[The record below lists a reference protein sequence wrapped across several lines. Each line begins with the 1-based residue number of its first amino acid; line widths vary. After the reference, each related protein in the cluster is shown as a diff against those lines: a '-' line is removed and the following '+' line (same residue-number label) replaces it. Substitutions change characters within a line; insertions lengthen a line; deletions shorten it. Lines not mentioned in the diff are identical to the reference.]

1 MGETTGPVRY
11 DLNQIPY
18 EYTVEVTNRFRG
30 SDLVKRVPEELWTEV
45 CNIIQEAVNKTIPK
59 KKQCKKAICL
69 SKDAL
74 QIAEERREAKSKGE
88 RERYTHL
95 TVEFWKIA
103 RGDLKAFFNGQCK
116 EVEENSRKGKTRDL
130 FKKIGNIKGTCC
142 PKMGT
147 IKDGNGKDLLEAE
160 EIKKRLKEYTVELYR
175 KDLNDLDNH
184 DSVVSYSEPDILERE
199 VKWALG
205 STAAIKASRKMEFQ
219 QSYLKS

>member
-1 MGETTGPVRY
+1 MGETTRLVRY

-18 EYTVEVTNRFRG
+18 EYTVEVTNRFREP
-30 SDLVKRVPEELWTEV
+30 DLVNRLPEDLWKEV
-45 CNIIQEAVNKTIPK
+45 RNIIQEAANKTIPK

-88 RERYTHL
+88 RERYTQP
-95 TVEFWKIA
+95 TIEFQKIA
-103 RGDLKAFFNGQCK
+103 RGDLKAFLSGQCK

-130 FKKIGNIKGTCC
+130 FKKIGNIKGTCH
-142 PKMGT
+142 PKMGI
-147 IKDGNGKDLLEAE
+147 IKDRNGKELLEAE
-160 EIKKRLKEYTVELYR
+160 EIKKILKEYTVELYK

-184 DSVVSYSEPDILERE
+184 DGVVSYSEPDILECE

-205 STAAIKASRKMEFQ
+205 STAAIKASGKMKF
-219 QSYLKS
+219 